1 MEKHYFVL
9 FVSKLFKEALS
20 SDSTFKYSKTKHLS
34 NSTRKAKMKQT
45 FIKDTFEDK
54 NPEFSLD
61 ICNTFL
67 ASDIP

>member
-1 MEKHYFVL
+1 
-9 FVSKLFKEALS
+9 
-20 SDSTFKYSKTKHLS
+20 
-34 NSTRKAKMKQT
+34 MKQT

-67 ASDIP
+67 ASDIH